1 MWPAHFEHRLRD
13 WNKLRDRCDQS
24 SLHDSLMD
32 INDWWF
38 RAPMVNRYLHWDDWA
53 RWPNPWQL
61 LADDYYCD
69 VARALGMLYTIKM
82 SSLAHVPSSLIQTD
96 SDILVLIDQGKYI
109 VNWCPGQ
116 VLNIDSNPVA
126 IKKQLESR
134 VFDNKIG

>member
-13 WNKLRDRCDQS
+13 WNLLRDRCDGNELDQA
-24 SLHDSLMD
+24 LLD

-38 RAPMVNRYLHWDDWA
+38 RAPMVNRYLHWDDWQK
-53 RWPNPWQL
+53 WPDPWQL

-69 VARALGMLYTIKM
+69 VARALGILYTIRM
-82 SSLAHVPSSLIQTD
+82 SNSVYTSVCLVQTE
-96 SDILVLIDQGKYI
+96 SETLVLIDSGKYI

-116 VLNIDSNPVA
+116 VLNIHSNPIA
-126 IKKQLESR
+126 IKKQLDSR